1 MVVDKIQPMTA
12 EQFDDWIQL
21 PQNADKRLEYIA
33 GEVVEV
39 PSNPF
44 VSKVAGLIL
53 TLLNLYLMKNDIG
66 HVTGEGGGYRIG
78 GERYAPD
85 VAFISYAK
93 QENLTQSG
101 YGTVP
106 PDLAVEVISD
116 PDNKQELRDLR
127 KKITG
132 YHVDDVIVW
141 VIDPF
146 ERTAEIHQAGV
157 PPTVIDENGVLTAND
172 ILSNFELKLGNVL
185 PKQDKP
191 EDGTSP

>member
-1 MVVDKIQPMTA
+1 MVVEKIQSISV
-12 EQFDDWIQL
+12 EQFDKL
-21 PQNADKRLEYIA
+21 LERPENADKRLEYIA

-44 VSKVAGLIL
+44 VSKIAAFIIHLLL
-53 TLLNLYLMKNDIG
+53 TYLDKNDIG
-66 HVTGEGGGYRIG
+66 HVTGEGGGYHIG

-93 QENLTQSG
+93 QKELTNKG

-116 PDNKQELRDLR
+116 PENRQELRDLR

-132 YHVDDVIVW
+132 YHADHVIVW
-141 VIDPF
+141 VIDPY
-146 ERTAEIHQAGV
+146 ERTAEIHQVGSA
-157 PPTVIDENGVLTAND
+157 PTVIYENGTLTADN
-172 ILSNFELKLGNVL
+172 ILPGFELKLSDIL
-185 PKQDKP
+185 PKQSDTK
-191 EDGTSP
+191 DN